1 MFKYTKFSFIGIILI
16 LTTLF
21 IIFDFYKFYNLVH
34 SFKNN
39 EKIYNNLVV
48 LTGGTNRIKDTL
60 KTFFSNKP
68 NKINLL
74 ISGAGKGF
82 SKKTLKNLFSSEI
95 ISEEIV
101 ECCIEIENKSKNTIS
116 NAVETLKW
124 VKKNNFK
131 TITLI
136 TSDYHMPRAII
147 EFKNIISDLKIS
159 TYILTTSKDNFA
171 KKFKNYF
178 FEYLKYSLVKIK
190 LLIYDPQKHA
200 A

>member
-60 KTFFSNKP
+60 KTFFSDKP

-159 TYILTTSKDNFA
+159 TYILATSKDNFA
-171 KKFKNYF
+171 RKFKNYF